1 MASLTQRLYAAWIA
15 QNGARKPPKPH
26 QGGMGVMTPMKA
38 QQGPASPS
46 PRGLPSLPSK
56 DGASRPDKR
65 YSFISR
71 GKDFRHDQ

>member
-1 MASLTQRLYAAWIA
+1 MGRLTQRLYRAWIA
-15 QNGARKPPKPH
+15 QNGGQKPAKP
-26 QGGMGVMTPMKA
+26 QVGGMGVVTPMKA

-46 PRGLPSLPSK
+46 ERGHPALPAK

-71 GKDFRHDQ
+71 GKDFRRDQ